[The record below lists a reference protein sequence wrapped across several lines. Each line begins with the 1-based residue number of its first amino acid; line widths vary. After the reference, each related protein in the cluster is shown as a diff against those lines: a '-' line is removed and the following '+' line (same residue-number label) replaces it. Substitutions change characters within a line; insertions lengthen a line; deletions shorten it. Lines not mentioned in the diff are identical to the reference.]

1 MVGESREE
9 APFACAPVTV
19 RSAFHGNVEERDGG
33 TGEREERRGGG
44 GEERRGVRQP
54 SLISAERV
62 CASCVSACPVGAMCF
77 IPTLWCQVVWRSDHT

>member
-33 TGEREERRGGG
+33 TGERER
-44 GEERRGVRQP
+44 EERRGEEEEKRG
-54 SLISAERV
+54 EEF
-62 CASCVSACPVGAMCF
+62 ASP
-77 IPTLWCQVVWRSDHT
+77 L